1 MHLLYGVITTIL
13 YPVLI
18 LIIFIR
24 KFLKKEDKLRYKEKI
39 FHSHFNIN
47 RSKNLKL
54 IWFHAASVVT

>member
-24 KFLKKEDKLRYKEKI
+24 KFLKKEDKLRYKEKFFI
-39 FHSHFNIN
+39 
-47 RSKNLKL
+47 L
-54 IWFHAASVVT
+54 ILILTEVKI